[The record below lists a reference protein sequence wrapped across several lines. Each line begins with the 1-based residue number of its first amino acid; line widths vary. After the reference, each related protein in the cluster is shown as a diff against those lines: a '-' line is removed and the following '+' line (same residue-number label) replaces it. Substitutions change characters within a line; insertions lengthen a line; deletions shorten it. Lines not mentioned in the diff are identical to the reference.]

1 MKGVW
6 NMDELYLMQLDYL
19 LRLCIAA
26 ICGMAIGYERKN
38 RMKEAGIRTHFIVAI
53 GAALIMI
60 ISKYGFQ
67 DQIGWPNMSLDPSR
81 IAAQVV
87 TGVGFLGAGI
97 IFMQKQ
103 TIVGLTTA
111 AGVWATAAI
120 GLAIG
125 SGLYFVGIA
134 ATTITILGQILLH
147 GKISFLS
154 SPKTETLTLQIV
166 DEPDAI
172 KFLQEIFEDN
182 EITIINLKSKRDE
195 KSSLIDVKAVIRI
208 YESFNITKFLNI
220 LQSKDFIKS
229 LEF

>member
-1 MKGVW
+1 MKQ
-6 NMDELYLMQLDYL
+6 LYLIQLDYL
-19 LRLCIAA
+19 LRLFIAA
-26 ICGMAIGYERKN
+26 VCGMAIGYERKN

-67 DQIGWPNMSLDPSR
+67 DQIEWPNMSLDPSR

-87 TGVGFLGAGI
+87 TGVGFLGAGV

-111 AGVWATAAI
+111 AGVWVTAAI
-120 GLAIG
+120 GLSIG

-134 ATTITILGQILLH
+134 ATVITILGQILLH
-147 GKISFLS
+147 GKIRFLS
-154 SPKTETLTLQIV
+154 SPRTETLMLQIV
-166 DEPDAI
+166 DDADSI
-172 KFLQEIFEDN
+172 KFLQDIFEDN
-182 EITIINLKSKRDE
+182 EIIIINLKSKRDE
-195 KSSLIDVKAVIRI
+195 KYSLINVEVVIRV
-208 YESFNITKFLNI
+208 YESFNMTKFLNI

>member
-1 MKGVW
+1 MKQ
-6 NMDELYLMQLDYL
+6 LYLIQLDYL
-19 LRLCIAA
+19 LRLFIAA
-26 ICGMAIGYERKN
+26 VCGMAIGYERKN

-87 TGVGFLGAGI
+87 TGVGFLGAGV

-111 AGVWATAAI
+111 AGVWVTAAI
-120 GLAIG
+120 GLSIG

-134 ATTITILGQILLH
+134 ATVITILGQILLH
-147 GKISFLS
+147 GKIRFLS
-154 SPKTETLTLQIV
+154 SPRTETLMLQIV
-166 DEPDAI
+166 DNADAI
-172 KFLQEIFEDN
+172 KLLQGIFEDN
-182 EITIINLKSKRDE
+182 EIIILNLKSKRDE
-195 KSSLIDVKAVIRI
+195 KSSLINVEVIIRV
-208 YESFNITKFLNI
+208 YESFNMTKFLNI

>member
-1 MKGVW
+1 
-6 NMDELYLMQLDYL
+6 
-19 LRLCIAA
+19 
-26 ICGMAIGYERKN
+26 MAIGYERKN

-53 GAALIMI
+53 GAAIIMI

-87 TGVGFLGAGI
+87 TGVGFLGAGV

-111 AGVWATAAI
+111 AGVWVTAAI
-120 GLAIG
+120 GLSIG

-134 ATTITILGQILLH
+134 ATVITILGQILLH
-147 GKISFLS
+147 GKIRFLS
-154 SPKTETLTLQIV
+154 SPRTETLMLQIV
-166 DEPDAI
+166 DNADAI
-172 KFLQEIFEDN
+172 KLLQDIFEDN
-182 EITIINLKSKRDE
+182 EIIILNLKSKRDE
-195 KSSLIDVKAVIRI
+195 KSSLINVEVVIRV
-208 YESFNITKFLNI
+208 YESFNMTKFLNI

>member
-1 MKGVW
+1 
-6 NMDELYLMQLDYL
+6 MQLDYL
-19 LRLCIAA
+19 LRLFIAA

-67 DQIGWPNMSLDPSR
+67 DQIGWLNMSLDPSR

-134 ATTITILGQILLH
+134 ATAITILGQILLH
-147 GKISFLS
+147 GKIKFLS
-154 SPKTETLTLQIV
+154 SPRTESLALQIV

-195 KSSLIDVKAVIRI
+195 KSLLIDLKIVIRI
-208 YESFNITKFLNI
+208 YESFNIIKFLNI
-220 LQSKDFIKS
+220 LQSKDFVKS

>member
-1 MKGVW
+1 MKQ
-6 NMDELYLMQLDYL
+6 LYLIQLDYL
-19 LRLCIAA
+19 LRLFIAA
-26 ICGMAIGYERKN
+26 VCGMAIGYERKN

-87 TGVGFLGAGI
+87 TGVGFLGAGV

-111 AGVWATAAI
+111 AGVWVTAAI
-120 GLAIG
+120 GLSIG

-134 ATTITILGQILLH
+134 ATVITILGQIL
-147 GKISFLS
+147 
-154 SPKTETLTLQIV
+154 
-166 DEPDAI
+166 
-172 KFLQEIFEDN
+172 
-182 EITIINLKSKRDE
+182 
-195 KSSLIDVKAVIRI
+195 
-208 YESFNITKFLNI
+208 
-220 LQSKDFIKS
+220 
-229 LEF
+229 

>member
-1 MKGVW
+1 MKQ
-6 NMDELYLMQLDYL
+6 LYLIQLDYL
-19 LRLCIAA
+19 LRLFIAA
-26 ICGMAIGYERKN
+26 VCGMAIGYERKN

-87 TGVGFLGAGI
+87 TGVGFLGAGV

-120 GLAIG
+120 GLSIG

-134 ATTITILGQILLH
+134 ATVITILGQILLH
-147 GKISFLS
+147 GKIRFLS
-154 SPKTETLTLQIV
+154 SPRTETLMLQIV
-166 DEPDAI
+166 DNADAI
-172 KFLQEIFEDN
+172 KLLQGIFEDN
-182 EITIINLKSKRDE
+182 EIIILNLKSKRDE
-195 KSSLIDVKAVIRI
+195 KSSLINVEVIIRV
-208 YESFNITKFLNI
+208 YESFNMTKFLNI

>member
-1 MKGVW
+1 MKQ
-6 NMDELYLMQLDYL
+6 LYLIQLDYL
-19 LRLCIAA
+19 LRLFIAA
-26 ICGMAIGYERKN
+26 VCGMAIGYERKN

-87 TGVGFLGAGI
+87 TGVGFLGAGV

-111 AGVWATAAI
+111 AGVWVTAAI
-120 GLAIG
+120 GLSIG

-134 ATTITILGQILLH
+134 ATVITILGQILLH
-147 GKISFLS
+147 GKIRFLS
-154 SPKTETLTLQIV
+154 SPRTETLMLQIV
-166 DEPDAI
+166 DDADAI
-172 KFLQEIFEDN
+172 KFLQDIFEDN
-182 EITIINLKSKRDE
+182 EIIIINLKSKRDE
-195 KSSLIDVKAVIRI
+195 KYSLINVEVVIRV
-208 YESFNITKFLNI
+208 YESFNMTKFLNI